1 MRRDVLNDA
10 IWSCSSTPCRAEPD
24 ALSLHNEGSSS
35 SLLLVESFRGIPT
48 GSELMD

>member
-35 SLLLVESFRGIPT
+35 LLLVESSRGIPT

>member
-24 ALSLHNEGSSS
+24 ALSLHNEGSS
-35 SLLLVESFRGIPT
+35 LVLVESSRGIPI